1 MRVILAGRDRFI
13 LWMFILPALLII
25 LFAQGYPLVYSL
37 VVSFM
42 HWALA
47 DSDVPQGFVGLAN
60 YVQVLQDPAFQYAC
74 TISFEYMVVTTVVE
88 IMLGFIVGYAAVGHS
103 IPLKVARTILI
114 APMII
119 APVAVGIIWRMFLD
133 GKYGLLNYI
142 LGLVGLSGPDW
153 LGDPHFTLW
162 GAMLVD
168 IWEWTPFAMI
178 IYVAAI
184 GSISEAVVEAARV
197 DGASSLQVIKNVIW
211 PLVLP
216 ATILILIFRM
226 IDTFFVFDQIYT
238 LTYGG
243 PGTTTQVVSLYI
255 YRQGLSYFNIS
266 QAAAASSLVMIVS
279 IGIAVLLLNFKGRVE
294 RSVH

>member
-1 MRVILAGRDRFI
+1 
-13 LWMFILPALLII
+13 
-25 LFAQGYPLVYSL
+25 
-37 VVSFM
+37 
-42 HWALA
+42 
-47 DSDVPQGFVGLAN
+47 
-60 YVQVLQDPAFQYAC
+60 
-74 TISFEYMVVTTVVE
+74 
-88 IMLGFIVGYAAVGHS
+88 
-103 IPLKVARTILI
+103 
-114 APMII
+114 
-119 APVAVGIIWRMFLD
+119 
-133 GKYGLLNYI
+133 
-142 LGLVGLSGPDW
+142 
-153 LGDPHFTLW
+153 
-162 GAMLVD
+162 MLVD